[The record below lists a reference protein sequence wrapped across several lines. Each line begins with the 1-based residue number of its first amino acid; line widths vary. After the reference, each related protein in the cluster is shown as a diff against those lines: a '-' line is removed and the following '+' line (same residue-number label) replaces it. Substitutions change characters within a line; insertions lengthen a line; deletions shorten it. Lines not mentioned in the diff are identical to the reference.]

1 MVLFLCDGGGDDPF
15 AGRREG
21 TLFCGATKIAPRRVC
36 GLSRR
41 GWEIP
46 AFFVIGNVTGPR
58 GGVCKKMA
66 IFNICVKYVSK
77 I

>member
-1 MVLFLCDGGGDDPF
+1 MIVVGTIRLQGGVRH
-15 AGRREG
+15 AALRSNQ
-21 TLFCGATKIAPRRVC
+21 IAPRRVC

-58 GGVCKKMA
+58 CGVCK
-66 IFNICVKYVSK
+66 
-77 I
+77 